1 MFSKVLFFAALVAI
15 AFADERYGYDA
26 EEEYHQEP
34 QPYHFGYH
42 VKDHHGEQHREEAS
56 DGHGNVKG
64 SYGFVDEKGIHREV
78 HYVADDKGFR
88 AEIKTNEPGTAN
100 QQPASVGFES
110 NAHEYLHFHEDVP
123 EPHEDII
130 GTGDFSS
137 DSKFETS

>member
-1 MFSKVLFFAALVAI
+1 MIVKAVVFATFLTL
-15 AFADERYGYDA
+15 AFAGEHYGYEA
-26 EEEYHQEP
+26 EEDHHYEP

-78 HYVADDKGFR
+78 HYVADEKGFR

-100 QQPASVGFES
+100 QQPANVGFHS
-110 NAHEYLHFHEDVP
+110 NAHEYLHLHEDVP
-123 EPHEDII
+123 EPHHQEY
-130 GTGDFSS
+130 FS
-137 DSKFETS
+137 

>member
-1 MFSKVLFFAALVAI
+1 MYAKIFII
-15 AFADERYGYDA
+15 AFLVSYVCADDRYGYDS
-26 EEEYHQEP
+26 EDGDSHFEP

-56 DGHGNVKG
+56 DGQGNVKG

-100 QQPASVGFES
+100 QQPASVGFQS
-110 NAHEYLHFHEDVP
+110 DSQDYLHFHEDIP
-123 EPHEDII
+123 EH
-130 GTGDFSS
+130 GNGYF
-137 DSKFETS
+137 